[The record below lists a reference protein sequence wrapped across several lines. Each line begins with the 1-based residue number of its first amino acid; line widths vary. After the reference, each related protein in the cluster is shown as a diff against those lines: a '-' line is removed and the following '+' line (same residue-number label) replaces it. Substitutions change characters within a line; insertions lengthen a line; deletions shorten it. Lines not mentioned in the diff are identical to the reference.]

1 MSAISFTGSEVLRY
15 RLYTSKQKTMI
26 WTEQNDGEIITSR
39 RAITAPTN
47 ARQKEKMR
55 LIGALRRLIK
65 PVTSVVAT
73 KDGGEDVELN
83 GRRAWGKLDEVQPLS
98 VEAGNVTPRS
108 RPTRVSL
115 DSITN
120 KCMLRCTS

>member
-120 KCMLRCTS
+120 TCMLRCIS